1 MGRLMAHFYDR
12 VMQRS
17 EAACLSAWREELL
30 SGISGSVLEVG
41 AGTGINLPLYPKTVD
56 RVVLSEPDP
65 HMRARLAEKI
75 SSSGSI
81 PAEVCDGSLDAL
93 PFRDGE
99 FDVVSCML
107 VMCSVPDPNR
117 AISEIRRVLRPAG
130 RLVFMEH
137 VAADDHTT
145 TLKWQ
150 RRIEP
155 LWKRVSGNCHF
166 TRTTEQTILDG
177 GFRIETI
184 HRDPMRSTLPLTR
197 DTIRGVAVK
206 MPRSTPVIR

>member
-12 VMQRS
+12 VMKRS
-17 EAACLSAWREELL
+17 EETFLTEWRKGLL
-30 SGISGSVLEVG
+30 KDVSGRVLEVG
-41 AGTGINLPLYPKTVD
+41 AGTGVNLPLYPKNVE

-81 PAEVCDGSLDAL
+81 PAEVCDGSLESL
-93 PFRDGE
+93 PFPDGE
-99 FDVVSCML
+99 FDVVICML
-107 VMCSVPDPNR
+107 VLCSVPDLNR
-117 AISEIRRVLRPAG
+117 AVSEIRRVLRPAG

-150 RRIEP
+150 RRLEP

-166 TRTTEQTILDG
+166 TRTTEQTLLDG

-184 HRDPMRSTLPLTR
+184 HRDPMQSTLPLTR
-197 DTIRGVAVK
+197 ATIRGIAVRQS
-206 MPRSTPVIR
+206 RSTPVSR

>member
-17 EAACLSAWREELL
+17 EAACLSAWRKELL
-30 SGISGSVLEVG
+30 SGIGGSVLDVG

-56 RVVLSEPDP
+56 RVVLSDPDP

-75 SSSGSI
+75 SSTRSI

-130 RLVFMEH
+130 RLIFMEH

-150 RRIEP
+150 RRLEP
-155 LWKRVSGNCHF
+155 LWKRVSGNCHL
-166 TRTTEQTILDG
+166 TRRTEQAILDG
-177 GFRIETI
+177 GFVIEQI
-184 HRDPMRSTLPLTR
+184 KRESMRESIPITR
-197 DTIRGVAVK
+197 PTIRGIALRQS
-206 MPRSTPVIR
+206 RSTPVSR